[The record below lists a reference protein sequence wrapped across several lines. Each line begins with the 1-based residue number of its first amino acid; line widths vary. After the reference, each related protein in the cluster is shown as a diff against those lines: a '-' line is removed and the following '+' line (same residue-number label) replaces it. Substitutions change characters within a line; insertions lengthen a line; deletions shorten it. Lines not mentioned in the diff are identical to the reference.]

1 MPILAGLFTGIFSSL
16 VSFFGQFMAYRFA
29 TIVALIGVMTA
40 VTAAFYALM
49 STILNGVSAALP
61 TWPGMEIAVWVAA
74 PDVLP
79 VAASAAISA
88 DVAAAVYRWNLQQM
102 RFLKV

>member
-29 TIVALIGVMTA
+29 MVAALIGVMTA
-40 VTAAFYALM
+40 VTMGFYAVM
-49 STILNGVSAALP
+49 STILNGVSASLP
-61 TWPGMEIAVWVAA
+61 SWPGVEIAVWVAA
-74 PDVLP
+74 PDILP

-102 RFLKV
+102 RLLRV